1 MKKNIAI
8 ASLALEITSGN
19 VIQLFPAGQ
28 FRSSDTR
35 PTECA
40 HWFIDGTIAKRV
52 IAALAKR
59 KNPIVIDYEHQTYAT
74 EQNGAPAPAA
84 GWWSGSNTVWREGSG
99 LFAEGV
105 EWTTKAA
112 AHIDAKEYRFISP
125 VFAYDTRT
133 GEVLAVANA
142 ALTNNPALDGMAP
155 VQLAAARAYL
165 TQVNPNP
172 DEDPAMDKILE
183 LLRKLLGLPG
193 DASEQDILG
202 ALQAIEA
209 ETAPADGGAAATALL
224 ALLTANKEEI
234 TALKTAVAA
243 ATAAKSAP
251 PSVPDPS
258 KYVPIAVVTDLQT
271 QMAALTQRLN
281 GGEIN
286 EIIAT
291 ALASGHL
298 MPTMEPWARELGAK
312 DVAMLRDY
320 IKNAAPIALLTQQNG
335 GNPPKGGDNH
345 GLTAIELEVANQS
358 GLTPEAFA
366 KAKAEM
372 PGAQQ

>member
-105 EWTTKAA
+105 EWTAKAA

-125 VFAYDTRT
+125 VFAYDPST

-165 TQVNPNP
+165 TQVNPK
-172 DEDPAMDKILE
+172 EDPAMDELLKI
-183 LLRKLLGLPG
+183 LRKLLGLPE

-209 ETAPADGGAAATALL
+209 ETAPPAEGGAAATALL
-224 ALLTANKEEI
+224 AMLKANKEEI

-243 ATAAKSAP
+243 AKAAKTATP
-251 PSVPDPS
+251 AVPDPS
-258 KYVPIAVVTDLQT
+258 KYVPVAVVTDLQT

-281 GGEIN
+281 GGDIN

-298 MPTMEPWARELGAK
+298 IPSMEQWARDLGAK

-320 IKNAAPIALLTQQNG
+320 IKNAAPLALLTQQNG
-335 GNPPKGGDNH
+335 GNPPTGGNNH

-358 GLTPEAFA
+358 GMTPEAFA

>member
-105 EWTTKAA
+105 EWTAKAA

-165 TQVNPNP
+165 TQVNPK
-172 DEDPAMDKILE
+172 EDPAMDELLK
-183 LLRKLLGLPG
+183 LLRKLLGLPE

-209 ETAPADGGAAATALL
+209 ETAPPVEGGAAATALL
-224 ALLTANKEEI
+224 AMLKANKEEI

-243 ATAAKSAP
+243 AKAAKTATP
-251 PSVPDPS
+251 TVPDPS
-258 KYVPIAVVTDLQT
+258 KYVPVAVVTDLQT

-281 GGEIN
+281 GGDIN

-298 MPTMEPWARELGAK
+298 IPSMEQWARDLGAK

-320 IKNAAPIALLTQQNG
+320 IKNAAPLALLTQQNG
-335 GNPPKGGDNH
+335 GNPPTGGNNH

-358 GLTPEAFA
+358 GMTPEAFA

>member
-1 MKKNIAI
+1 MNKNIAI

-105 EWTTKAA
+105 EWTAKAA
-112 AHIDAKEYRFISP
+112 AHIAAKEYRFISP
-125 VFAYDTRT
+125 VFAYDPST

-165 TQVNPNP
+165 TQLNPK
-172 DEDPAMDKILE
+172 EDPAMDELLKI
-183 LLRKLLGLPG
+183 LRKLLGLPE

-209 ETAPADGGAAATALL
+209 ETAPPAEGGAAATALL
-224 ALLTANKEEI
+224 ALLKANKEEI
-234 TALKTAVAA
+234 TALKTAVTA

-281 GGEIN
+281 GGEID

-298 MPTMEPWARELGAK
+298 MPTMEAWARELGGK

-345 GLTAIELEVANQS
+345 GLTAIELEVASQS